1 MNAHVTADL
10 GNEKYRTELKAGS
23 NTFIADE
30 PEDKGG
36 TDQGPAPGDLLA
48 GALAACTAITLKMF
62 AENKQWPLE
71 HIHVE
76 IKFDQE
82 PGYESTVMDRKIT
95 LTGNLSEEQK
105 ERLLA
110 VANKCPVHKTLT
122 QSIFVNTSLQ

>member
-1 MNAHVTADL
+1 MNANVTADL
-10 GNEKYRTELKAGS
+10 GAEKYRTVLKAGS
-23 NTFIADE
+23 NTFLADE

-36 TDQGPAPGDLLA
+36 SNQGPAPGDLLA

-71 HIHVE
+71 NVHVE

-82 PGYESTVMDRKIT
+82 QGYESTVMERKIT
-95 LTGNLSEEQK
+95 LSGDLTDEQK
-105 ERLLA
+105 ERLLS

-122 QSIFVNTSLQ
+122 QSIFVNTTLQ